1 MSKSIPETEL
11 RAIEAV
17 VRSQAE
23 PISAREIANRLT
35 LAPAHR
41 TLQFRLKR
49 LVEEGRLVRHGAR
62 SHTKYSLSPRDQRS
76 APAQITIP
84 LSERSTRIAARLE
97 SPPHLRTPVGYDRQF
112 LDSYRPNS
120 SAYLDLGSRIELGE
134 AGRPKAGTHPA
145 GTFATRILQRLL
157 IDLSWNSSRL
167 EGNTYSL
174 LETQRLIELGAAAEG
189 KNAFETQMILNHKE
203 AIRFLVEG
211 IDEIGFNRYTICN
224 LHAVLSSNLLPDEGA
239 AGRLRHIPVGI
250 EGSVFHPLEVPQV
263 IEECFDL
270 LLGKAE
276 AIRDPFE
283 QAFFLMVQLPYLQP
297 FDDVNKRVSRLAAN
311 ISLIRANLSPISF
324 VDVPRSPYTQAL
336 LAVYELKDVS
346 LLRDV
351 FLWAYKRSAARYA
364 AVRQS
369 LGEPDPMRL
378 RYRDDLREVVSQII
392 RMRMNRE
399 SASAYI
405 QRNIEARVDAEMRER
420 FRQAVESDL
429 IALNRDNVARFRV
442 RLSEFEAWW
451 QVWNGEADSGVE

>member
-1 MSKSIPETEL
+1 MSKFIPETEL

-17 VRSQAE
+17 IRSQAE
-23 PISAREIANRLT
+23 PLSAREIASRLT
-35 LAPAHR
+35 SAPSHR

-49 LVEEGRLVRHGAR
+49 LVEQGRLVRHGAKSR
-62 SHTKYSLSPRDQRS
+62 AKYSLTPPTSGS
-76 APAQITIP
+76 APVEVTIP
-84 LSERSTRIAARLE
+84 LSEPSSRIAALFER
-97 SPPHLRTPVGYDRQF
+97 PPRFRTPVSYDRQF

-120 SAYLDLGSRIELGE
+120 SAYLDLESRVELGE
-134 AGRPKAGTHPA
+134 AGRLNAGTHPA
-145 GTFATRILQRLL
+145 GTFTTRILKRLL
-157 IDLSWNSSRL
+157 LDLSWNSSRL
-167 EGNTYSL
+167 EGNSYSL
-174 LETQRLIELGAAAEG
+174 LETQRLVELGAAAAG
-189 KNAFETQMILNHKE
+189 SSASETQMILNHKE

-211 IDEIGFNRYTICN
+211 TDEIGFDRYTICN
-224 LHAVLSSNLLPDEGA
+224 LHAILSSNLLPDERA
-239 AGRLRHIPVGI
+239 AGRLRHLPVGI
-250 EGSVFHPLEVPQV
+250 EGSVFHPLDVPQL

-324 VDVPRSPYTQAL
+324 VDVPRSLYARAL
-336 LAVYELKDVS
+336 LAVYALKDVS

-351 FLWAYKRSAARYA
+351 FLWAYTRSAARYG

-378 RYRDDLREVVSQII
+378 RYRDDLREVISQII

-399 SASAYI
+399 LATAYI
-405 QRNIEARVDAEMRER
+405 QRHAEASVDPETRER

>member
-1 MSKSIPETEL
+1 MSKSIPEIEL
-11 RAIEAV
+11 SAIEAV
-17 VRSQAE
+17 IRSHAE

-35 LAPAHR
+35 SAPSHR

-62 SHTKYSLSPRDQRS
+62 SHAKYSLPPRAQRS
-76 APAQITIP
+76 APAEITIP
-84 LSERSTRIAARLE
+84 LSERSSRLETRLE

-120 SAYLDLGSRIELGE
+120 SAYLDLGSRIELGKV
-134 AGRPKAGTHPA
+134 GRPKAGTHPA

-174 LETQRLIELGAAAEG
+174 LETQRLIELGTAAEG
-189 KNAFETQMILNHKE
+189 RNAFETQMILNHKE

-224 LHAVLSSNLLPDEGA
+224 LHAVLSSNLLPDERA

-250 EGSVFHPLEVPQV
+250 EGSVFRPVEVPQV

-297 FDDVNKRVSRLAAN
+297 FDDVNKHVSRLAAN

-324 VDVPRSPYTQAL
+324 VDVPRSLYTQAL

-351 FLWAYKRSAARYA
+351 FLWAYRRSAARYA

-378 RYRDDLREVVSQII
+378 RYRDALREVVSQII
-392 RMRMNRE
+392 RMRMNQE
-399 SASAYI
+399 LATAYI
-405 QRNIEARVDAEMRER
+405 QRQTEASVDPEMRER

>member
-1 MSKSIPETEL
+1 ML
-11 RAIEAV
+11 RKGIDVA
-17 VRSQAE
+17 QAD
-23 PISAREIANRLT
+23 R
-35 LAPAHR
+35 
-41 TLQFRLKR
+41 
-49 LVEEGRLVRHGAR
+49 G
-62 SHTKYSLSPRDQRS
+62 
-76 APAQITIP
+76 QI
-84 LSERSTRIAARLE
+84 
-97 SPPHLRTPVGYDRQF
+97 

-120 SAYLDLGSRIELGE
+120 GAYLDLGSRIDLGE
-134 AGRPKAGTHPA
+134 AGRPKAGTYPA

-189 KNAFETQMILNHKE
+189 RDAFETQMILNHKE
-203 AIRFLVEG
+203 AMRFLVEG
-211 IDEIGFNRYTICN
+211 IDEIGFNRYTFCN
-224 LHAVLSSNLLPDEGA
+224 LHAVLSSNLLPDERA
-239 AGRLRHIPVGI
+239 AGRLRDIPVGI
-250 EGSVFHPLEVPQV
+250 EGSVFHPLEGPQV

-270 LLGKAE
+270 LLGKAQ

-283 QAFFLMVQLPYLQP
+283 QAFFVMVHLPHLQP

-311 ISLIRANLSPISF
+311 ISLIRGNLSPISF
-324 VDVPRSPYTQAL
+324 VDVPRSLYTRAL
-336 LAVYELKDVS
+336 LAVYELKDAS

-392 RMRMNRE
+392 RMRMDPA
-399 SASAYI
+399 SATAYI
-405 QRNIEARVDAEMRER
+405 QRRTEASVPPEMRER

-429 IALNRDNVARFRV
+429 IALNQYNVARFRV

-451 QVWNGEADSGVE
+451 QVWNGETDSGVE

>member
-1 MSKSIPETEL
+1 MPKSIPEIAL

-17 VRSQAE
+17 IRSQAE
-23 PISAREIANRLT
+23 PISARGIANRLT
-35 LAPAHR
+35 SAPSHR

-62 SHTKYSLSPRDQRS
+62 SQSKYSLPPRAQRP
-76 APAQITIP
+76 APAEITIP
-84 LSERSTRIAARLE
+84 LSERSSRLAARLE
-97 SPPHLRTPVGYDRQF
+97 RPPHLRTPVGYDRQF

-134 AGRPKAGTHPA
+134 AGRPKAATYAA

-189 KNAFETQMILNHKE
+189 RNTFETQMILNHKD

-224 LHAVLSSNLLPDEGA
+224 LHAVLSSNLLPDERA

-263 IEECFDL
+263 IEECFDV

-283 QAFFLMVQLPYLQP
+283 QAFFSMVQLPYLQP

-324 VDVPRSPYTQAL
+324 VDVPRSLYTQAL

-378 RYRDDLREVVSQII
+378 RYRDALREVISQII

-399 SASAYI
+399 VATAYI
-405 QRNIEARVDAEMRER
+405 QRHTEASVDPEMRER

-429 IALNRDNVARFRV
+429 IALNRDNIARFRV